1 MRIDTCGQQ
10 FDARCFFDTYL
21 SRQTGGRGHDSAP
34 KFRNQHA
41 NQAFSSLANRAGRL
55 NPLMSNGLR
64 TTPNVV
70 SVSMASQGS
79 QLALLEL
86 P

>member
-10 FDARCFFDTYL
+10 FDARRFFNTDR

-34 KFRNQHA
+34 KFRNQYT

-55 NPLMSNGLR
+55 NLSMSNGLR

-70 SVSMASQGS
+70 SVSMASHGS